1 MVTLHEL
8 PKTTRRH
15 KRAGRGISAGL
26 GKTAGRGM
34 KGQKARTGA
43 NIPTGFEG
51 GQTKLYMRLPKR
63 KGKPAVFHKRAA
75 HVTLDAINRNFTD
88 GDRVT
93 IETLTQKRLVPTG
106 TAKVKIV
113 GTGTLERT
121 VKFAGVSFTKSVHQR
136 LYKSAVSAKSKA

>member
-1 MVTLHEL
+1 MVTLHNL
-8 PKTTRRH
+8 PKTTKRR

-26 GKTAGRGM
+26 GKTAGRGV

-63 KGKPAVFHKRAA
+63 KGKPAVFTKRAA
-75 HVTLDAINRNFTD
+75 HVTCELLNRSFAD

-93 IETLTQKRLVPTG
+93 VATLK
-106 TAKVKIV
+106 AKGLIPAWAKQVKVV
-113 GTGTLERT
+113 GTGTLERQL
-121 VKFAGVSFTKSVHQR
+121 KFSGLTFTKSVYQR
-136 LYKSAVSAKSKA
+136 LYGKKGG

>member
-1 MVTLHEL
+1 MKLHALLTVT
-8 PKTTRRH
+8 KRR

-26 GKTAGRGM
+26 GKTAGRGV

-63 KGKPAVFHKRAA
+63 RSKPATFIKRHG
-75 HVTLDAINRNFTD
+75 HVTIASLNRAFVD

-93 IETLTQKRLVPTG
+93 LAALQDKGLVPRWVRRV
-106 TAKVKIV
+106 KVV
-113 GTGTLERT
+113 GTGTLERAL
-121 VKFAGVSFTKSVHQR
+121 KFAGIQFTTSVHQR
-136 LYKSAVSAKSKA
+136 LYATKSVKGKE